1 MDSAPGSAAAP
12 RTPIALLAAGL
23 LLAIGLLGVLGPADA
38 SAWTGPRLITTS
50 PGDIVDPAL
59 ASGSTGIT
67 ALSFTRVP
75 TGGARRIEVAI
86 KGPRKTRF
94 GSPTLVSAPALEA
107 DESKVAVDPE
117 GRVTVAWIGEP
128 NASSPVLVV
137 MVATKAPSA
146 RRFSRPVRLSPL
158 GMNDDAAGLSI
169 SAGPKGRTVVAW
181 AVENPAGD
189 VIVQSARRKNGK
201 SPFVRPSATQEISR
215 PASRPRDAGAASIT
229 ALVTGDGSY
238 NYLWTGTGSL
248 EYLRSKGRVT
258 RRQTVSSGD
267 SEREGVMAVART
279 GAATIAWTNGQ
290 SDVRI
295 ARRGSVSAR
304 FSPRGAVSTDAS
316 GLGIGM
322 ARDGTTTIVYR
333 SPLPLGGW
341 QPVAITRRPSQ
352 SLFTSERFISP
363 LGGYDPKVAVSPGR
377 KVRVVFGPSES
388 FLAPGVV
395 ERGPR
400 ASSFSNPGALSSP
413 SSTNGVFVAA
423 GGDGW
428 GTAAWVRSDFGSQV
442 LYSVDRP

>member
-1 MDSAPGSAAAP
+1 MGTATGICPVPRSVMTVMAIGS
-12 RTPIALLAAGL
+12 LLAV
-23 LLAIGLLGVLGPADA
+23 GLLGALAPTDA

-128 NASSPVLVV
+128 NASSPVFVV

-189 VIVQSARRKNGK
+189 VIIQSARRKDGR
-201 SPFVRPSATQEISR
+201 SAFVRPSASQELSR
-215 PASRPRDAGAASIT
+215 PASRPRDTGAAGIT

-267 SEREGVMAVART
+267 SEREGVMAVARS

-295 ARRGSVSAR
+295 ARRGSVRAR

-322 ARDGTTTIVYR
+322 ARDGTTTIVYQ
-333 SPLPLGGW
+333 SPLASGW

-352 SLFTSERFISP
+352 PLFTSERFISP
-363 LGGYDPKVAVSPGR
+363 LGGYEPRVAVSPGG
-377 KVRVVFGPSES
+377 KTRVVFGPSES

-400 ASSFSNPGALSSP
+400 ASSFGSPGALSSP

-428 GTAAWVRSDFGSQV
+428 GTAAWVRSDFGSQI